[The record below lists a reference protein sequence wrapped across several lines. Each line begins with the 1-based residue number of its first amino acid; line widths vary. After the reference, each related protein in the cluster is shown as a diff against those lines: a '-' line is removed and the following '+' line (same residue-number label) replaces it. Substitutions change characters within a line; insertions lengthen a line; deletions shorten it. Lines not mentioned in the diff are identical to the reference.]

1 MEILIQQNIQNS
13 WIFQD
18 AEKFKWWVDLHLMA
32 DENGEVRMSLSDLS
46 HRWKVDKSTVS
57 RFLAKLNGATLGATI
72 LQHSAQ
78 RITICK
84 IESCKGACNTNC
96 NDSAT
101 LGATPQESPPSSPS
115 SFSLS
120 PSPTPPTTNSLSI
133 PPIIPQ
139 EISSSS
145 CVCTHAHT
153 REEDFGLQ
161 VGVIAT
167 IERYAEQYRSEGMWA
182 DVAMQNHIKI
192 DEAQEIFKQFIFDQ
206 KHNATDYTN
215 YSDFK
220 RHFLNYIRRRSSA
233 IWAEKQQQQK
243 QPKVISGADVLKV
256 YG

>member
-1 MEILIQQNIQNS
+1 MAYNLSIVSDIL
-13 WIFQD
+13 D
-18 AEKFKWWVDLHLMA
+18 AVNF
-32 DENGEVRMSLSDLS
+32 LSE
-46 HRWKVDKSTVS
+46 
-57 RFLAKLNGATLGATI
+57 
-72 LQHSAQ
+72 SAQ
-78 RITICK
+78 CRVIK
-84 IESCKGACNTNC
+84 ASLAYLHDEEYELEEVVESTAFKMLIPMLSEAKEKQKSIAERNKVNGSKGGRKKETQKTQ
-96 NDSAT
+96 SVY
-101 LGATPQESPPSSPS
+101 LGSEKTQENPKESPLSSPS
-115 SFSLS
+115 SSSLS

-139 EISSSS
+139 ENSSSS
-145 CVCTHAHT
+145 CAHTHT

-167 IERYAEQYRSEGMWA
+167 IERYAEQYRNEGMWS

-192 DEAQEIFKQFIFDQ
+192 DEAQDIFKQFVFDQ

>member
-32 DENGEVRMSLSDLS
+32 DENGEIRMSLSDLS

-57 RFLAKLNGATLGATI
+57 RFLTKLNGATLSATI
-72 LQHSAQ
+72 LQHSTQ

-84 IESCKGACNTNC
+84 IECCRDACNTNC

-101 LGATPQESPPSSPS
+101 LSATPQESPLSSPS
-115 SFSLS
+115 FS
-120 PSPTPPTTNSLSI
+120 SPTPPTIT

-139 EISSSS
+139 ENLSSS
-145 CVCTHAHT
+145 CAHTHT

-167 IERYAEQYRSEGMWA
+167 IERYAEQYKSEGMWSDIA
-182 DVAMQNHIKI
+182 IQNHIKI
-192 DEAQEIFKQFIFDQ
+192 QDVQEIFKQFVFDQ

-220 RHFLNYIRRRSSA
+220 RHFLNYTRRRSSA
-233 IWAEKQQQQK
+233 IWAEQQQQQK
-243 QPKVISGADVLKV
+243 QPKVITGTDVLKI

>member
-1 MEILIQQNIQNS
+1 MAYNLSIVSDIL
-13 WIFQD
+13 D
-18 AEKFKWWVDLHLMA
+18 AV
-32 DENGEVRMSLSDLS
+32 N
-46 HRWKVDKSTVS
+46 
-57 RFLAKLNGATLGATI
+57 FLPE
-72 LQHSAQ
+72 SAQ
-78 RITICK
+78 CRVIKASLAFLHDEEYELEEVVESTAFKMLIPMLSNAKEKSKVRSEKMRANGMKGGRKKTQSVICK
-84 IESCKGACNTNC
+84 NNESKKTNLVFKE
-96 NDSAT
+96 DP
-101 LGATPQESPPSSPS
+101 LSSPYS
-115 SFSLS
+115 SSLS

-153 REEDFGLQ
+153 REEDFGLL